1 MAKHRKITTSSDHFE
16 NIEEKISKNSQK
28 AQIWAT

>member
-16 NIEEKISKNSQK
+16 NIEKISKNSQK